1 MSVYEFSIPDLAPGH
16 DLNLSLTRELFNQK
30 IMEPIMEE
38 KVEYEINEA
47 LDDAVCGPEEI
58 KEILLTGGSSRIPY
72 VK

>member
-38 KVEYEINEA
+38 RVKLPIGRA
-47 LDDAVCGPEEI
+47 LMQSDCDDDEV